1 MKVEISEDQ
10 NTLTV
15 DGVEYEAKLNDVW
28 PHKPSCKSCAFYDNG
43 FCKIGLETPLGVNA
57 SDLRRCEYPYR
68 NDGKSIYWVK
78 KEVEQDDK
86 KAIVIFSD
94 NEKVLTISGHSEHD
108 GTYEAKENFGC
119 DGCFFE
125 NRKYKNNC
133 NCTFDTTL
141 SNQKC
146 TFFRQDKNS
155 IIWIKQEAEQMTEAP
170 MPFPALAPAP
180 FLMPAPAPVPH
191 VHAEI
196 ITEWVKNI
204 NQPVFAF
211 FEGEWTELG
220 FSNPSWDEDLVYA
233 LGDKPTS
240 PPMKK
245 LKVKIKLD
253 RNEFEIEVPYDA
265 RIQEIDKAIMD
276 MATQFMAVTQEII

>member
-1 MKVEISEDQ
+1 MKVEISADQ

-15 DGVEYEAKLNDVW
+15 DGVEYEAKPNDKK
-28 PHKPSCKSCAFYDNG
+28 PHQSCKSCAFLSDG
-43 FCKIGLETPLGVNA
+43 FFCKIAMETPMSLNA
-57 SDLRRCEYPYR
+57 SDVRHCEYPYR
-68 NDGKSIYWVK
+68 NDGKSIFWVK

-86 KAIVIFSD
+86 KATAIFSD

-133 NCTFDTTL
+133 TFDTTL

-155 IIWIKQEAEQMTEAP
+155 IIWIKKEAEQMTEAP
-170 MPFPALAPAP
+170 A
-180 FLMPAPAPVPH
+180 PAPAPHRHFDLIVQWAKDPTQQ
-191 VHAEI
+191 VWFWDDD
-196 ITEWVKNI
+196 EWVKLQNASWI
-204 NQPVFAF
+204 CNFYAI
-211 FEGEWTELG
+211 GE
-220 FSNPSWDEDLVYA
+220 
-233 LGDKPTS
+233 KPTS

-245 LKVKIKLD
+245 LKVKIELD
-253 RNEFEIEVPYDA
+253 RSEFEIEVPYDA
-265 RIQEIDKAIMD
+265 RPQEVDKAILD
-276 MATQFMAVTQEII
+276 MATQFMVVTQKVI